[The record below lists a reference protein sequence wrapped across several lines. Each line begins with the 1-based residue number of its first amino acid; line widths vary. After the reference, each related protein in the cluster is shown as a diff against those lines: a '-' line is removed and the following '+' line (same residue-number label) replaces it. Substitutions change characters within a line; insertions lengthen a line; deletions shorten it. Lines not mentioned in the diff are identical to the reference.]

1 MEEPEATEALAVRE
15 VLEAQVVRAEPEAWE
30 VLVEEQA
37 VREVVGPGAPVV
49 ERAALE
55 EVLQ

>member
-1 MEEPEATEALAVRE
+1 MRE